1 VARVSHQ
8 TPLPPVDLDALMRE
22 ALAEAELAGRAG
34 ELPIGAV
41 VALDGLVVGRGRSRQ
56 NERRTQL
63 AHAELAALL
72 DAGERI
78 LTRHDEAVVV
88 TTVEPCPLCL
98 GACVMADVPH
108 VVYGLRD
115 PYTAIPQAVTD
126 VPYIRRHIATYR
138 GGLHA
143 AASRALF
150 ERYRPDM
157 LSYFPEPGS

>member
-1 VARVSHQ
+1 VSHQ
-8 TPLPPVDLDALMRE
+8 TPLPPFDLEALMRE
-22 ALAEAELAGRAG
+22 ALSEAELAGRAG

-41 VALDGLVVGRGRSRQ
+41 VALDGQIVGRGRARQ

-72 DAGERI
+72 DAGEAI

-108 VVYGLRD
+108 IVYGLRD
-115 PYTAIPQAVTD
+115 PSTAIPEAVTD
-126 VPYIRRHIATYR
+126 LPYIRRHIATYQ
-138 GGLHA
+138 GGLLA
-143 AASRALF
+143 AESRALF
-150 ERYRPDM
+150 VRYRSDA
-157 LSYFPEPGS
+157 LRYFPEPAS

>member
-1 VARVSHQ
+1 MRNE
-8 TPLPPVDLDALMRE
+8 TPPLPPFDLDALMRE
-22 ALAEAELAGRAG
+22 ALAEAELAGQAG

-41 VALDGLVVGRGRSRQ
+41 VALDGQVVGRGRARQ
-56 NERRTQL
+56 KERRSQL

-72 DAGERI
+72 DAGETI

-108 VVYGLRD
+108 IVYALHD
-115 PYTAIPQAVTD
+115 PSTAIPQAVTD
-126 VPYIRRHIATYR
+126 LPYIRRHIATYQ
-138 GGLHA
+138 GGLLA

-157 LSYFPEPGS
+157 LSYFPVTSS